1 MKIENNLRK
10 ARTMLEGISIE
21 EVSYRIADLQDK
33 IEGNY
38 SSEREEEEHNLLLA
52 EREVL
57 LTSGVGEKI
66 DEIIGVISNM
76 ISRQM
81 IERRE
86 KMNLPQDH
94 WGGYDENDESF

>member
-21 EVSYRIADLQDK
+21 EVSSRIGDLEDK
-33 IEGNY
+33 VEWNCI
-38 SSEREEEEHNLLLA
+38 SEAESEEHNLLLA

-57 LTSGVGEKI
+57 LTSGVGEQI
-66 DEIIGVISNM
+66 DGIIRCLDNL

-81 IERRE
+81 IERQ
-86 KMNLPQDH
+86 KNLPQDH
-94 WGGYDENDESF
+94 WGGYDENGSF